1 MYITTAI
8 TIRRHSLN
16 FEVRTGRKLL
26 RSTSIARAHY
36 VVLFSISLLIIR
48 EALVGGHP
56 RSSTLFASA
65 FKNILSVPFRNAFLP
80 HATSTNASRQR
91 TMAANSNE
99 TEARILNYIKYLLR
113 TNKYITG
120 YDNKDELC
128 RIIMLHPS
136 IYSERAIV
144 LVCRVAYCVFLLQC
158 ILLFQEC
165 VSLLSTSLYLTS
177 FSLFVRSFTFF
188 PYTRIS
194 YLFQYLFSLSLLH
207 YTSSLY
213 YLFTLYFFAYPFN
226 SFKLSLVSHFFEH
239 VSCNVYVCICICVY
253 VCMTSLTN
261 AQVKWSGAHVM
272 FVDAYVGYCP
282 TTGCIR
288 LNNRILKNVRFY
300 CSTNN
305 FCKLGCHLQFSL
317 ECIAVTAA
325 E

>member
-1 MYITTAI
+1 
-8 TIRRHSLN
+8 
-16 FEVRTGRKLL
+16 
-26 RSTSIARAHY
+26 
-36 VVLFSISLLIIR
+36 
-48 EALVGGHP
+48 
-56 RSSTLFASA
+56 
-65 FKNILSVPFRNAFLP
+65 
-80 HATSTNASRQR
+80 
-91 TMAANSNE
+91 
-99 TEARILNYIKYLLR
+99 
-113 TNKYITG
+113 
-120 YDNKDELC
+120 
-128 RIIMLHPS
+128 MLHPS

-194 YLFQYLFSLSLLH
+194 YLFQYLFSLSLTLFFFPLLSFH
-207 YTSSLY
+207 SLFFR
-213 YLFTLYFFAYPFN
+213 LSFQFFQTFSCFTFF
-226 SFKLSLVSHFFEH
+226 LSMCRVI
-239 VSCNVYVCICICVY
+239 CVCICICVY

-261 AQVKWSGAHVM
+261 AQVKWSGARVM